1 MGEVQN
7 NVALERIKQLVD
19 NGSFVE
25 LQSDVVARSTDF
37 SLCDK
42 KEATDGVVTG
52 YGLIDGRLVFLYAQN
67 PDVLN
72 GSLGEMHC
80 RKIMEI
86 YLQAVKIGAP
96 VIGLIDCS
104 GFRLQ
109 ESTDALEGFGDVLMA
124 LQDAGGSV
132 PLFTMIYG
140 NCGGGLTLIPAMS
153 DFNFIVK
160 NEGRLFVNSPNTLEN
175 NYREKMDTSSGEYQ
189 SLYSGVVD
197 EVLSAEEIRSK
208 IALLLQILPAN
219 NTEGCVMGDT
229 TDDLNRVIN
238 DMNETNYDVDVL
250 VNNIAD
256 NYLFVETKKDFAT
269 DMLTGFI
276 RLNGTT
282 VGVVANRRECMST
295 MGMDKATGFI
305 RFCDGYDIPL
315 LTLSDAVRF
324 ETTASEEKTL
334 ARSMAAMTSAMID
347 AEVPKVCLIPRQ
359 AYGTPYLMMN
369 AKSLGADFVYA
380 WPNAQIGAMKGQLAS
395 KVLKNVS
402 ATEYD
407 ETHNS
412 AVAQARRGYIHK
424 LVDPQDTRK
433 YLLSAF
439 DLLYT
444 KNKSVAFKKN
454 SLR

>member
-7 NVALERIKQLVD
+7 NVALDRIKQLVD
-19 NGSFVE
+19 EGSFVE
-25 LQSDVVARSTDF
+25 LQSDVVARNTDF
-37 SLCDK
+37 FMCEHREIS
-42 KEATDGVVTG
+42 DGVVTG
-52 YGLIDGRLVFLYAQN
+52 YGLIEGRLVFLYSQN
-67 PDVLN
+67 PEVLN
-72 GSLGEMHC
+72 GSMGEMHC

-109 ESTDALEGFGDVLMA
+109 EATDALEGFGDVLMA
-124 LQDAGGSV
+124 LQDASGSV

-140 NCGGGLTLIPAMS
+140 NCGGGLSLIPALS
-153 DFNFIVK
+153 DFNYMVK
-160 NEGRLFVNSPNTLEN
+160 NEGKLFVNSPNTLEN
-175 NYREKMDTSSGEYQ
+175 NYREKLDTSSGEYQ
-189 SLYSGVVD
+189 SIYSGVVD
-197 EVLSAEEIRSK
+197 EVMSPEEIRGE
-208 IALLLQILPAN
+208 IALLLQMLPAN
-219 NTEGCVMGDT
+219 NTEGCVMGEA
-229 TDDLNRVIN
+229 TDDLNRLVEG
-238 DMNETNYDVDVL
+238 MNETNYEVDVF
-250 VNNIAD
+250 VQNIAD
-256 NYLFVETKKDFAT
+256 NFLFVETKKEFAP

-276 RLNGTT
+276 RLNGIT
-282 VGVVANRRECMST
+282 VGVLGNRREVMTT

-315 LTLSDAVRF
+315 LTLSDATRF
-324 ETTASEEKTL
+324 ETTTSEEKTL
-334 ARSMAAMTSAMID
+334 ARSMAAMTAAMID

-380 WPNAQIGAMKGQLAS
+380 WPNAKIGAMKAELAS
-395 KVLKNVS
+395 KVLENITAV
-402 ATEYD
+402 EYD
-407 ETHNS
+407 ESHNS
-412 AVAQARRGYIHK
+412 ASAQARRGYIHK
-424 LVDPQDTRK
+424 LVAPEESRK